1 MPNINEINEQTTN
14 SIPEDTKICACC
26 GEIIREGEEYTY
38 NGQYYCSD
46 CVTFCEHCDV
56 LIKVGDTFVDEGA
69 TYIKNIGVHWCT
81 QCTLEHAHSCDE
93 CGDWFTYE
101 LQYVNGNSE
110 GHYCNECFDNM
121 NLLGYISYCDHC
133 GEWYDAE
140 TVVYEQRYN
149 MHLCHYCFEALE
161 ASHLEASRT
170 AIHNYG
176 YKPNPI
182 FHKLDENEI
191 NRFIG
196 VELEIDKGGKNS
208 SKASQILAIANC
220 NSENIY
226 IKSDSSLDEGLE
238 IVTHPM
244 TWDYHINA
252 MPWEKILQK
261 CRELGYKS
269 HDTDTCGLHFHI
281 NRDYFGNVYT
291 LQESCIAKIVYF
303 FEVYYDY
310 ILKFARRTQETAS
323 RWAGRYKNT
332 IAETIKTVASKD
344 DFQKFFE
351 SLSLNNRYRAINLE
365 NEDTIEFRI
374 FKGTLKYSTFIMALK
389 FVIEICD
396 CAKFMSDEEF
406 FNMTFKDFI
415 LKLDKENPELS
426 IIDYCKSKDIE
437 FDIPL
442 FERFNI
448 PLKKHNFMTGMIF
461 RDDIM
466 NITQK
471 EPSFENG
478 DTVELLKYT
487 IEMTRS
493 EDDGAHQSLDIY
505 PATVEDI
512 YMLRIEQENQ
522 KDKYTLYQIKPT
534 PSKSTGYHFS
544 FTNNHASFGR
554 FSSLRFKNRLLTPEE
569 LERGYATVIYI
580 NEKVN
585 DTHIQY
591 QSTLEENTEI
601 IHIPCPIPIS
611 TGASIDIDTIVRRQI
626 ENWANYRTPDVYYI

>member
-1 MPNINEINEQTTN
+1 MPNVNEINEQTTN
-14 SIPEDTKICACC
+14 SIPENAQICACC
-26 GEIIREGEEYTY
+26 GEIIQEGEEYRY
-38 NGQYYCSD
+38 QGQYYCSD
-46 CVTFCEHCDV
+46 CVTFCERCGQLV
-56 LIKVGDTFVDEGA
+56 KVGDTFLDEGA
-69 TYIKNIGVHWCT
+69 TYIKNIGTYWCT

-101 LQYVNGNSE
+101 LQYVNGLD
-110 GHYCNECFDNM
+110 GHYCDDCFDNM
-121 NLLGYISYCDHC
+121 ARLEYIAYCEHC
-133 GEWYDAE
+133 GEWYDADM
-140 TVVYEQRYN
+140 VAYEERYN
-149 MHLCHYCFEALE
+149 MQLCNYCYETLTTSQSHSE
-161 ASHLEASRT
+161 ASHN

-196 VELEIDKGGKNS
+196 IELEVDCGGKDNN
-208 SKASQILAIANC
+208 KASQILAIANC

-226 IKSDSSLDEGLE
+226 IKSDSSLDAGLE

-252 MPWEKILQK
+252 MPWEKVLQK

-281 NRDYFGNVYT
+281 NRDYFGDTYT

-310 ILKFARRTQETAS
+310 IVKFARRTTETAS

-332 IAETIKTVASKD
+332 IAETVKAVATKD
-344 DFQKFFE
+344 DFQKFFD
-351 SLSLNNRYRAINLE
+351 SLSLNNRYRVINLE

-374 FKGTLKYSTFIMALK
+374 FRGTLKYSTFIMALK

-406 FNMTFKDFI
+406 FNMSFKEFI
-415 LKLDKENPELS
+415 LKLDKENPELA

-461 RDDIM
+461 RDDIV
-466 NITQK
+466 NITNK
-471 EPSFENG
+471 EPSFEDG

-487 IEMTRS
+487 IEMTHS
-493 EDDGAHQSLDIY
+493 EDDDAHKSLDIY

-512 YMLRIEQENQ
+512 YMLRIEDENQ

-534 PSKSTGYHFS
+534 PSKSTGYHFA
-544 FTNNHASFGR
+544 FANNHATFGR

-569 LERGYATVIYI
+569 LEQGYTTVIYI
-580 NEKVN
+580 NDNTKVN
-585 DTHIQY
+585 EYIQL
-591 QSTLEENTEI
+591 QSTLEEGI
-601 IHIPCPIPIS
+601 IHIPCPIPTL
-611 TGASIDIDTIVRRQI
+611 TGISIDTMIHQQI
-626 ENWANYRTPDVYYI
+626 ENWANYRTEYV